1 MRSPKRLLVLSICSA
16 LTIVPLMSSASSHA
30 GKRTVVGTWR
40 TVVTL
45 VNCQTGQPVGAPTI
59 SGLASFHS
67 GGTMSEFGVGPGS
80 SPALRSPS
88 HGVWQREHGWQDYS
102 LTFMHY
108 RYDSS
113 GGLIGSQKVTAD
125 LELDASGDAYASTA
139 AVEILDVN
147 NNTIDTKCAVSAA
160 TRFE

>member
-1 MRSPKRLLVLSICSA
+1 MRSQSKLIILSISTA
-16 LTIVPLMSSASSHA
+16 LTIVPLASSASPHA
-30 GKRTVVGTWR
+30 EKRTIVGAWR

-45 VNCQTGQPVGAPTI
+45 VNCQTRQPVGAPTI
-59 SGLASFHS
+59 AGLSTFHD

-102 LTFMHY
+102 FTFIHY

-113 GGLIGSQKVTAD
+113 GGFIGSQKVTAD
-125 LELDASGDAYASTA
+125 LELAASGDAYASKA
-139 AVEILDVN
+139 VVEILDVN
-147 NNTIDTKCAVSAA
+147 NNVIAAGCAVSAA